1 MGEFTQPL
9 ILTQYKSFPRSM
21 FEQVVESV
29 ILLFVAVDPIAL
41 IPIFASLTQG
51 LSKQEIKK
59 VYIHAS
65 LVSLGI
71 LSAFWLFGASVLT
84 VMGISMSSF
93 KIIGGLFLVAIAF
106 QMVLEQ
112 RQERRQNTADVA
124 LDDES
129 LQTLAIFPIATPLI
143 AGPGAMTAALLLAEE
158 RSSDPIEVMINFSP
172 ILIIVALAAIAMW
185 LSANLAKRVSPT
197 IIIVV
202 QKIFGILLGAL
213 AIEFVV
219 SGIRESFNLIN

>member
-1 MGEFTQPL
+1 
-9 ILTQYKSFPRSM
+9 M
-21 FEQVVESV
+21 FDQLLENT

-41 IPIFASLTQG
+41 VPIFASLTQG
-51 LSKQEIKK
+51 LHKDDIKK
-59 VYIHAS
+59 IYIQATIVSFFVLS
-65 LVSLGI
+65 LFYIFGTAI
-71 LSAFWLFGASVLT
+71 LDL
-84 VMGISMSSF
+84 MGISMSSF

-112 RQERRQNTADVA
+112 RQTRRQNTAELA

-129 LQTLAIFPIATPLI
+129 IQSLAIFPLAIPLI
-143 AGPGAMTAALLLAEE
+143 AGPGAMTTALLIAENNARNTTE
-158 RSSDPIEVMINFSP
+158 ILINFIP
-172 ILIIVALAAIAMW
+172 ILIIIILVAFAMW
-185 LSANLAKRVSPT
+185 LSASLSKKVGPT

-219 SGIRESFNLIN
+219 AGIIESFKL

>member
-1 MGEFTQPL
+1 
-9 ILTQYKSFPRSM
+9 M
-21 FEQVVESV
+21 FDQAIESI

-51 LSKQEIKK
+51 LSKEDIKK

-65 LVSLGI
+65 LVSFSI
-71 LSAFWLFGASVLT
+71 LSAFWLFGASILG

-93 KIIGGLFLVAIAF
+93 KIIGGLFLIAIAF

-129 LQTLAIFPIATPLI
+129 LQSLAIFPIATPLI
-143 AGPGAMTAALLLAEE
+143 AGPGAMTAVLLLAEE
-158 RSSDPIEVMINFSP
+158 RSSDPVEVLINFTP
-172 ILIIVALAAIAMW
+172 IIVIVALAALAMW

-219 SGIRESFNLIN
+219 SGIRESFNLLS

>member
-1 MGEFTQPL
+1 
-9 ILTQYKSFPRSM
+9 M
-21 FEQVVESV
+21 FDQLLENT

-41 IPIFASLTQG
+41 VPIFASLTQG
-51 LSKQEIKK
+51 LNKEDIRK
-59 VYIHAS
+59 VYIQATVVSFFVLS
-65 LVSLGI
+65 L
-71 LSAFWLFGASVLT
+71 FYLFGTAILD

-112 RQERRQNTADVA
+112 RQTRRQNTAEVA

-129 LQTLAIFPIATPLI
+129 IQSLAIFPLAIPLI
-143 AGPGAMTAALLLAEE
+143 AGPGAMTTALLIAETN
-158 RSSDPIEVMINFSP
+158 SNDPKEMLINFAP
-172 ILIIVALAAIAMW
+172 ILIIIILVAFAMW
-185 LSANLAKRVSPT
+185 LSASLSKKVGPT
-197 IIIVV
+197 IIIVI

-219 SGIRESFNLIN
+219 AGIIESFKL

>member
-1 MGEFTQPL
+1 
-9 ILTQYKSFPRSM
+9 M
-21 FEQVVESV
+21 FDQLLENT

-41 IPIFASLTQG
+41 VPIFASLTQG
-51 LSKQEIKK
+51 LNKDDIKK
-59 VYIHAS
+59 IYIQATIVSFFVLS
-65 LVSLGI
+65 LFYIFGTAI
-71 LSAFWLFGASVLT
+71 LDL
-84 VMGISMSSF
+84 MGISMSSF

-112 RQERRQNTADVA
+112 RQTRRQNTAEVA

-129 LQTLAIFPIATPLI
+129 IQSLAIFPLAIPLI
-143 AGPGAMTAALLLAEE
+143 AGPGAMTTALLIAENNASNTKE
-158 RSSDPIEVMINFSP
+158 ILINFIP
-172 ILIIVALAAIAMW
+172 ILIIVILVAFAMW
-185 LSANLAKRVSPT
+185 LSASLSKKVGPT

-219 SGIRESFNLIN
+219 AGIIESFKLQGF

>member
-1 MGEFTQPL
+1 MLDQLLENT
-9 ILTQYKSFPRSM
+9 
-21 FEQVVESV
+21 

-41 IPIFASLTQG
+41 VPIFASLTQG
-51 LSKQEIKK
+51 LNKEDIRKI
-59 VYIHAS
+59 YIQATV
-65 LVSLGI
+65 VSFFI
-71 LSAFWLFGASVLT
+71 LSLFYLFGTAILD

-112 RQERRQNTADVA
+112 RQTRRQNTAEVA

-129 LQTLAIFPIATPLI
+129 IQSLAIFPLAIPLI
-143 AGPGAMTAALLLAEE
+143 AGPGAMTTSLLIAETN
-158 RSSDPIEVMINFSP
+158 SNDPKEMLINFAP
-172 ILIIVALAAIAMW
+172 ILIIIILVAFAMW
-185 LSANLAKRVSPT
+185 LSASLSKKVGPT
-197 IIIVV
+197 IIIVI

-219 SGIRESFNLIN
+219 AGIIESFKL

>member
-1 MGEFTQPL
+1 
-9 ILTQYKSFPRSM
+9 M
-21 FEQVVESV
+21 FDQLLENT

-41 IPIFASLTQG
+41 VPIFASLTQG
-51 LSKQEIKK
+51 LSKEDIKK
-59 VYIHAS
+59 IYIQATIVSFFVLS
-65 LVSLGI
+65 LFYIFGTAI
-71 LSAFWLFGASVLT
+71 LDL
-84 VMGISMSSF
+84 MGISMSSF

-112 RQERRQNTADVA
+112 RQTRRQNTAEVA

-129 LQTLAIFPIATPLI
+129 IQSLAIFPLAIPLI
-143 AGPGAMTAALLLAEE
+143 AGPGAMTTALLIAENNARNTTE
-158 RSSDPIEVMINFSP
+158 ILINFIP
-172 ILIIVALAAIAMW
+172 ILIIIILVAFAMW
-185 LSANLAKRVSPT
+185 LSASLSKKVGPT

-219 SGIRESFNLIN
+219 AGIIESFKL

>member
-1 MGEFTQPL
+1 
-9 ILTQYKSFPRSM
+9 M
-21 FEQVVESV
+21 FDQLLEST
-29 ILLFVAVDPIAL
+29 ILLFVAVDPVAL

-51 LSKQEIKK
+51 LSKRDIKR
-59 VYIHAS
+59 VYIQAT
-65 LVSLGI
+65 LVSFFVLSLFYFFGMAI
-71 LSAFWLFGASVLT
+71 LD

-93 KIIGGLFLVAIAF
+93 KIIGGLFLIAIAF

-112 RQERRQNTADVA
+112 RQSRRQNTAEVA

-129 LQTLAIFPIATPLI
+129 IQSLAIFPLAIPLI
-143 AGPGAMTAALLLAEE
+143 AGPGAMTTALLIAET
-158 RSSDPIEVMINFSP
+158 SSSTPVQIIINFIP
-172 ILIIVALAAIAMW
+172 ILIIIILVAFAMW
-185 LSANLAKRVSPT
+185 LSATLSKKVGPT

-219 SGIRESFNLIN
+219 AGIMESFKL

>member
-1 MGEFTQPL
+1 
-9 ILTQYKSFPRSM
+9 M
-21 FEQVVESV
+21 FDQLLEST
-29 ILLFVAVDPIAL
+29 ILLFVAVDPVAL

-51 LSKQEIKK
+51 LSKRDIKR
-59 VYIHAS
+59 VYIQAT
-65 LVSLGI
+65 LVSFFVLSLFYFFGMAI
-71 LSAFWLFGASVLT
+71 LD

-93 KIIGGLFLVAIAF
+93 KIIGGLFLIAIAF

-112 RQERRQNTADVA
+112 RQSRRQNTAEVA

-129 LQTLAIFPIATPLI
+129 IQSLAIFPLAIPLI
-143 AGPGAMTAALLLAEE
+143 AGPGAMTTALLIAET
-158 RSSDPIEVMINFSP
+158 SSSTPVQILINFIP
-172 ILIIVALAAIAMW
+172 ILIIIILVAFAMW
-185 LSANLAKRVSPT
+185 LSATLSKKVGPT

-219 SGIRESFNLIN
+219 AGIMESFKL